1 MIRPISMDIWR
12 LSLGDL
18 VDCAPTLRWC
28 LSEDEI
34 ERADRFI
41 FESDRSR
48 FITCRAILRGII
60 AQNLKIGPTDVVFAY
75 GEKRKPYL
83 EDRPLFFNLSYSHNE
98 ACIAISR
105 DAQLGVDVEHIRP
118 PTRNNWIDLA
128 QRFFS
133 AAEIQALSGMPE
145 RLQSKAFFA
154 CWTRKEAYLK
164 LHGLGLSL
172 PLDQFSVNVDPD
184 SPAELHSSEW
194 CPDDLSRS
202 ALYDLPTSP
211 GYRSAIA
218 IAATASV
225 TINDA
230 CISGIESFPF
240 FERV

>member
-1 MIRPISMDIWR
+1 MIRPIAVEFWR
-12 LSLGDL
+12 LSLEDL
-18 VDCAPTLRWC
+18 VHCTPALRWC
-28 LSEDEI
+28 LSEGEN
-34 ERADRFI
+34 ERADRFV
-41 FESDRSR
+41 FERDRTR
-48 FITCRAILRGII
+48 FIVCRAILRGVI
-60 AQNLKIGPTDVVFAY
+60 AQNLEIEPTDVVFAY
-75 GEKRKPYL
+75 GEKGKPYL
-83 EDRPLFFNLSYSHNE
+83 EDWPLFFNLSHSHNE
-98 ACIAISR
+98 ACIAISPN
-105 DAQLGVDVEHIRP
+105 APLGVDVEHIRP

-184 SPAELHSSEW
+184 APAKLCSSEW
-194 CPDDLSRS
+194 CPDDLGRS
-202 ALYDLPTSP
+202 TLYDLPTSS

-218 IAATASV
+218 IGTTDPV
-225 TINDA
+225 TIRET

-240 FERV
+240 FKRV